1 VLIVGCGMTYH
12 NVQTFMANRDAKSR
26 APDAGSQGFDDWLE
40 EVLTRETPVGRVAAL
55 TAWDKAPSARDAH
68 PREEHLLPL
77 HVVVGAAGFDPGRRG
92 GGVSFSIRLKLARQA
107 PAAALATYCLRY
119 ACAVLLNLET

>member
-1 VLIVGCGMTYH
+1 MTYH

-77 HVVVGAAGFDPGRRG
+77 HVVVGAAGFDPRR
-92 GGVSFSIRLKLARQA
+92 RMLKDVVIG
-107 PAAALATYCLRY
+107 
-119 ACAVLLNLET
+119 AVESAFQFG